1 MPLHNPTLDKLIQDA
16 EEARLQE
23 AVLVAD
29 MEELLDRARS
39 MSEAVEERVMEL
51 TAAPREEAGR
61 LPLVGRHIRQRQSIR
76 PRLE

>member
-1 MPLHNPTLDKLIQDA
+1 MRPHDPRLDRLIREA
-16 EEARLQE
+16 AEARLQE

-29 MEELLDRARS
+29 GEELLDSARS
-39 MSEAVEERVMEL
+39 LSEAVEERVMEL